1 VHVLRNWDCLLKN
14 MNQRGSHCHCI
25 DFSFSVGNLVKLI
38 MGDVAGNLVKL
49 IKGEKAGRRNSDE
62 ITVFK
67 SVDSAVVDI
76 LASQWVYETYIMLNY
91 ITL

>member
-1 VHVLRNWDCLLKN
+1 MFVDNEAALVEEGELVGAFE
-14 MNQRGSHCHCI
+14 RGVI
-25 DFSFSVGNLVKLI
+25 EK
-38 MGDVAGNLVKL
+38 GDIAGNLVKL